1 MNDCIP
7 DRKDETLPAIPN
19 RFRGCLM
26 HTQTIVSTNETN
38 DCIKTRAHITIM
50 AMYTRM
56 TKIEE
61 KTHNSW
67 FYDRID
73 IGQNVKLAMF

>member
-26 HTQTIVSTNETN
+26 HT
-38 DCIKTRAHITIM
+38 
-50 AMYTRM
+50 
-56 TKIEE
+56 
-61 KTHNSW
+61 
-67 FYDRID
+67 
-73 IGQNVKLAMF
+73 